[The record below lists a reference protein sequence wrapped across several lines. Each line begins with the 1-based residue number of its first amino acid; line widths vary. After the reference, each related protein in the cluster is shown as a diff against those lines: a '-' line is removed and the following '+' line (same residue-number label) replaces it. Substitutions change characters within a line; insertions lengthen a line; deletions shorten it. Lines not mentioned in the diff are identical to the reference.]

1 MLVGFIIGTAF
12 NEVMPVL
19 VKQVA
24 LPPISL
30 LTNRIN
36 IADRRFYPSQPGALE
51 VEWDRYR
58 LRSLDRSNVGL
69 CDHWIHHFTCR
80 EVYE

>member
-36 IADRRFYPSQPGALE
+36 IADRRFILLSLAL
-51 VEWDRYR
+51 
-58 LRSLDRSNVGL
+58 
-69 CDHWIHHFTCR
+69 
-80 EVYE
+80 